1 MHLDEGSLPGQL
13 PEIPAGWYV
22 TLLVSDTG
30 EGMDEETQHMIFEPF
45 FTTKEVGKE
54 TGLGLS
60 MVQGIVAQ
68 SGGHIRVHSAPGE
81 GTTFRIYLPA
91 LPVEPVRPAEAE
103 TETAPGGMETV
114 LVVEDQPEVRCYIV
128 AVLKAQGYHVF
139 QASDGEEALSMCRD
153 QNSRLDLVLTDIVTP
168 NIGGQMLASRLVKI
182 RPGIRLLFMSGF
194 TEDVVALKAGSGG
207 KLNFVQKPFTPKQ
220 LAAKVRMVLGQ

>member
-1 MHLDEGSLPGQL
+1 
-13 PEIPAGWYV
+13 
-22 TLLVSDTG
+22 
-30 EGMDEETQHMIFEPF
+30 
-45 FTTKEVGKE
+45 
-54 TGLGLS
+54 

-91 LPVEPVRPAEAE
+91 LPALPVGPVRPAEAE

>member
-1 MHLDEGSLPGQL
+1 M
-13 PEIPAGWYV
+13 
-22 TLLVSDTG
+22 
-30 EGMDEETQHMIFEPF
+30 
-45 FTTKEVGKE
+45 
-54 TGLGLS
+54 
-60 MVQGIVAQ
+60 
-68 SGGHIRVHSAPGE
+68 R
-81 GTTFRIYLPA
+81 R
-91 LPVEPVRPAEAE
+91 AEAE

-168 NIGGQMLASRLVKI
+168 KIGGQMLASRLVKI